1 MLHNGPG
8 ESIYGAANLS
18 ISCSI
23 ELALFNTYARR
34 SVLERLNQWLTLTA
48 NFGVIAGIVFLA
60 FEIQQN
66 SEAIKAQTYQSRTE
80 GAQELSAAIMDSE
93 HFAPLLAK
101 LGDSLFP
108 NDPAVFAELNPDD
121 RIRLMAHFQWLRVAL
136 DNQIYQYEHGFLEE
150 GFYEVSTK
158 PALQFITP
166 ALEELNLINAS
177 SPAFL
182 KAIEPYRSDKD

>member
-1 MLHNGPG
+1 M
-8 ESIYGAANLS
+8 
-18 ISCSI
+18 
-23 ELALFNTYARR
+23 
-34 SVLERLNQWLTLTA
+34 ERLNQWLSLAA

-80 GAQELSAAIMDSE
+80 AAQELSTVIMDSE

-101 LGDSLFP
+101 LGDSMFP
-108 NDPAVFAELNPDD
+108 NDPAILAELNPED
-121 RIRLMAHFQWLRVAL
+121 RIRLMAHFQWIRVAL

-150 GFYEVSTK
+150 GFYEISTK

-166 ALEELNLINAS
+166 ALEELGLINSS

-182 KAIEPYRSDKD
+182 KAIEPYRSDNN